1 MDKKIVKYISELE
14 DKKEQKKGIFERN
27 KDNIGAIAELCAI
40 ITFIIAII
48 TSLTQLWNSHQ
59 EAEFYNI
66 NQDYFFQEPIAIIL
80 FNVISKVI
88 LRFVSIFFPILAFYF
103 IKSYKNSYSNISI
116 NTQENNKNL
125 ENYIEQKIIPWVMN
139 ALFFL
144 GYCTCF
150 PVLFEEESY
159 LIFSRFPAGSS
170 PIFFLILAILN
181 ALYVLWLI
189 YYKSKNK
196 TYIVHGIWGMF
207 MYVFYMIFYQL
218 SCKFPTTPKEI
229 TGIILSGLFSG
240 YYLWVQLV
248 FSLKA
253 EAGYWSN
260 RIVCWLM
267 LCLMAIC
274 FSTPFFNSFI
284 FIYKGTSQKNKTYE
298 IVQNINYPEVNI
310 TSEQISSASNLQ
322 VVILHRGSQIL
333 LMNGTI
339 SDGGVEIKSLMD
351 ITSSSNLYLDISSY
365 EIQDADKYIFYRRR
379 FASVKRK
386 YGEYLL
392 DKDDE
397 EKNNAE

>member
-1 MDKKIVKYISELE
+1 MDKKIYKYISELE
-14 DKKEQKKGIFERN
+14 DKKEQKKGYFLRY
-27 KDNIGAIAELCAI
+27 KDNIGVIAELCAI

-59 EAEFYNI
+59 EAKFYNI

-80 FNVISKVI
+80 FNVTSKVI

-103 IKSYKNSYSNISI
+103 IKLCKNSSSNISI

-125 ENYIEQKIIPWVMN
+125 ENYIVQKIIPLVMH
-139 ALFFL
+139 AIFFL
-144 GYCTCF
+144 SYCIYF
-150 PVLFEEESY
+150 PVLFEEECY
-159 LIFSRFPAGSS
+159 LLFSWFPAWSS

-181 ALYVLWLI
+181 ALYVLLLL

-196 TYIVHGIWGMF
+196 TYIVLGILGRI
-207 MYVFYMIFYQL
+207 MYVFYMMYYHF
-218 SCKFPTTPKEI
+218 SCESPTTPKECAE
-229 TGIILSGLFSG
+229 IILFGLLSG

-248 FSLKA
+248 LSLET
-253 EAGYWSN
+253 EARYYWSI
-260 RIVCWLM
+260 RIVCLLM
-267 LCLMAIC
+267 LCLIPIC
-274 FSTPFFNSFI
+274 FSNFFI
-284 FIYKGTSQKNKTYE
+284 LTYKGTSQKNKTYE
-298 IVQNINYPEVNI
+298 IVQNNNYPELTDKSGQI
-310 TSEQISSASNLQ
+310 TSASNIQ

-339 SDGGVEIKSLMD
+339 NDGEVEIKSPKD

-365 EIQDADKYIFYRRR
+365 EIHDADKYIFYRKR

-386 YGEYLL
+386 YGDYLL

-397 EKNNAE
+397 EKK